1 MKGLIFS
8 IVLFMGS
15 LSSAL
20 TLIISPSFVDP
31 NLIWP
36 FVGVG
41 IVCVISAFLIWLFFR
56 NMDEEEG
63 EVVAIGTDRPFD
75 DGKRVDSEK

>member
-41 IVCVISAFLIWLFFR
+41 IVCVICAFLIWLFFR